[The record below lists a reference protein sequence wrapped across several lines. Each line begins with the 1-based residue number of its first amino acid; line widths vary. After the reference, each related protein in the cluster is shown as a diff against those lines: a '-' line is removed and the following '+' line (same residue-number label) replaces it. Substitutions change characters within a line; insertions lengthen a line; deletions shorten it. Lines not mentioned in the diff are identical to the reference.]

1 MDNDNKIKNKMSNMN
16 LPVELIDDAQIKK
29 DIDLFL
35 PEEMRPARVQKPSTY
50 DIETEYAKTKKN
62 KSHYILWLM
71 LATIFVA
78 VLVTFCVSKYV
89 EHMNNSIAVNI
100 DVFDDLNLR
109 NLLDTASQTQ
119 ASYDA
124 AVKEKSELS
133 ASMQYELSLAEQRR
147 DTDLHTLT
155 SLRLDSKKE
164 INRRTAEIHSAYD
177 EEIKAVHEKYDVKIS
192 TQESLIAQY
201 KEQLDQYDNSKIEQ
215 AQIIDST
222 KQLYE
227 IEKSQMK
234 ESHEKEITALRTQIQ
249 DEQKA
254 AVERQ
259 MKAVTEVT
267 QKYQKEIDGL
277 DPVIK
282 GKDLIVEKAK
292 RLEGNSTYVPDQFT
306 KELTTQASSDYVASL
321 KKAAEGYGNFNDAKK
336 IVAAIPQKHSIPSF
350 VNAMSQYAYNVGTVL
365 TNASVTEVNRFAV
378 IVDNCKLQIADLN
391 VEIAGYKSDIANL
404 HVEID
409 GYKNDIAQLNVSL
422 EESKK
427 ETANVKQ
434 MLDDTQR
441 TVRNL
446 KDEKAAVEKDRS
458 NLFTYL
464 ETICIENKRDGLLLA
479 LPVNGKAQIYLS
491 NAARDYFVNPMYEG
505 MTVYAQIK
513 RGKNSKVTTC
523 TVIAQAGNYYCVLD
537 DAAAVSKLKSEDWI
551 GVTSVALPDDKK

>member
-1 MDNDNKIKNKMSNMN
+1 MDNDNKVKKVMSNMN
-16 LPVELIDDAQIKK
+16 LPVELVDDAQIKK

-35 PEEMRPARVQKPSTY
+35 PEDMRPARVQKPSTY
-50 DIETEYAKTKKN
+50 DIETEYSKTKKN
-62 KSHYILWLM
+62 KNHYILWLM
-71 LATIFVA
+71 LATIFVG
-78 VLVTFCVSKYV
+78 VLVTFCVSRYV
-89 EHMNNSIAVNI
+89 EHKNKSIAVNI
-100 DVFDDLNLR
+100 DVFEDLNLR

-133 ASMQYELSLAEQRR
+133 ASMQYELSQAEQRR
-147 DTDLHTLT
+147 DSDLHTLN

-164 INRRTAEIHSAYD
+164 INRRSAAIYTAYD

-227 IEKSQMK
+227 IEKSQMN
-234 ESHEKEITALRTQIQ
+234 EAHEKEIASLRNQIQ
-249 DEQKA
+249 EEQKN

-282 GKDLIVEKAK
+282 GKDIIIEKAR
-292 RLEGNSTYVPDQFT
+292 RLDGNSSYVTEQFT
-306 KELTTQASSDYVASL
+306 KTLSSQASLEYVDSL
-321 KKAAEGYGNFNDAKK
+321 KKAAEGYTNFDDAKK
-336 IVAAIPQKHSIPSF
+336 IVAAIPQKHSIPFF

-365 TNASVTEVNRFAV
+365 TNASVAEVNRFSV
-378 IVDNCKLQIADLN
+378 IVDNCKMQIADLN

-404 HVEID
+404 HTEIE

-446 KDEKAAVEKDRS
+446 KDEKSAVEKDRA
-458 NLFTYL
+458 NLFAYL

-491 NAARDYFVNPMYEG
+491 VAARDYFVNPMYEG
-505 MTVYAQIK
+505 MVVNAQVK
-513 RGKNSKVTTC
+513 RGKNSKITTC
-523 TVIAQAGNYYCVLD
+523 KLIAQGGNYYCILD
-537 DAAAVSKLKSEDWI
+537 NPAMVSKLKSEDW
-551 GVTSVALPDDKK
+551 VAVVSVELPGEKN